1 MPAEKMTAEL
11 EQTFFSFV
19 LSNHLLPLLFFTLFP
34 DDAVPSDQRGKM
46 QVAFSPDNCKNES
59 AT

>member
-19 LSNHLLPLLFFTLFP
+19 LSNHLLPLLFSLYFLMMLYLP
-34 DDAVPSDQRGKM
+34 IRGEKM